1 MSSTHSLTHSL
12 ASSLT
17 ASDQKVRNPKTG
29 RMILVGKGVYN
40 KLIAEGYVL
49 RGNALIKGASITS
62 EHQTLT
68 GIGDVTTQM
77 SQVSITPQPV
87 ITHQPVITPQP
98 NVSIGKTEVPTQQV
112 IPGSSELSSEVPVTT
127 GLRKEFIES
136 VRADRKEMCGICQ
149 KEYID
154 RISNLRPFLK
164 TDYNL
169 LKNRVSP
176 ACERCVVTIE
186 HEIKL
191 SGRDPNIFETYRRFK
206 QVDVQAKQRLGQIET
221 QIRTDAI
228 RMASAGAMDPG
239 IFFPS
244 VPTSLP

>member
-17 ASDQKVRNPKTG
+17 DSDQKVRNPKTG

-77 SQVSITPQPV
+77 SQVSITPQPF
-87 ITHQPVITPQP
+87 ITPQP

-149 KEYID
+149 KEYVD
-154 RISNLRPFLK
+154 RIGNLKPFLK

-169 LKNRVSP
+169 LKDRVSP
-176 ACERCVVTIE
+176 ACERCVNTIDK
-186 HEIKL
+186 EIRL

-228 RMASAGAMDPG
+228 RMASAGTMDPG